1 MQGASAA
8 AAPVDKVT
16 PPDSW
21 RFDVVGSDLPRVT
34 ARTPETFS
42 QQVQVETPEQVVFS
56 YSIAGVGSRA
66 AAALID
72 YILCLAPGGLLA
84 TFLTPLLSRG
94 PDGQPRSELG
104 VWVMAFLV
112 LAQFATLWGYYVF
125 FEGLFDGQ
133 TPGKR
138 YMRLRVVQ
146 DGGYSV
152 SFAASAV
159 RNLARIIDMQPFF
172 FYIVGIASVAISR
185 SGKRLGDIAAG
196 TLVVEERTAHLIPAA
211 AATPLTEDGAV
222 PMAELSE
229 DEYAL
234 LERFVA
240 RRHTVEPGRLQ
251 LLADRLV
258 ERFAAQ
264 LLSVEGNVSLDR
276 LVALYER
283 ERAARA
289 VGAASRTDTGA
300 RREQHALVAG
310 GTARWQAFADR
321 LRVAQKVGLA
331 RLPEDEVSRF
341 AADYRELSTDLARLQ
356 TAARGRE
363 VDAVFYLS
371 RLVAGGHNLLYG
383 RRRVA
388 TGTVWRYLTVTIPRE
403 VRRSGAVIALAAC
416 VLFIPWTV
424 AHLTLQRNPEL
435 ARDMLPAG
443 MIDRAETAR
452 VRAERGEGYIDI
464 PEIMRPAA
472 ASGIIANNVQITFT
486 AFIFGITAGV
496 GTALLLL
503 YNGVV
508 LGGFFGFYASTGQ
521 GLQLLAFVAPHGVL
535 ELSAIVLGGAAG
547 FHLAAGILLPGALT
561 RREALVA
568 RGRRAA
574 NVIACATMM
583 LIIAGSIEGMIS
595 PRRWPLEWKLAV
607 AAVTALMLAFYLTRG
622 RGDEEDIEEERFAYS
637 DARALISR

>member
-1 MQGASAA
+1 MAI
-8 AAPVDKVT
+8 
-16 PPDSW
+16 W
-21 RFDVVGSDLPRVT
+21 RFTCAARDLASVT
-34 ARTPETFS
+34 TRAPESFS

-72 YILCLAPGGLLA
+72 YVLCLAPGALLA
-84 TFLTPLLSRG
+84 VLLMPLLGRG
-94 PDGQPRSELG
+94 PDGQPRSEIGMYL
-104 VWVMAFLV
+104 MAFLII
-112 LAQFATLWGYYVF
+112 AQFATLWGYYVF
-125 FEGLFDGQ
+125 FEGVFDGQ

-159 RNLARIIDMQPFF
+159 RNLARIIDMQPVF
-172 FYIVGIASVAISR
+172 FYVVGIVSVAISR
-185 SGKRLGDIAAG
+185 SGKRLGDIVAG
-196 TLVVEERTAHLIPAA
+196 TLVVEERTAHLLAGAPE
-211 AATPLTEDGAV
+211 AATVEGAR

-240 RRHTVEPGRLQ
+240 RRGTVEPDRLQ
-251 LLADRLV
+251 TLAKVLAT
-258 ERFAAQ
+258 RFAAP
-264 LLSVEGNVSLDR
+264 LGNASLATASPLEG
-276 LVALYER
+276 LVALFER

-310 GTARWQAFADR
+310 GTTRWREFAER
-321 LRVAQKVGLA
+321 LRVAQKLGLA

-363 VDAVFYLS
+363 VDALFYLS

-388 TGTVWRYLTVTIPRE
+388 AGTAWRYLTTTVPRE
-403 VRRSGAVIALAAC
+403 VRRSGAVVALSAC
-416 VLFIPWTV
+416 VLFIPWGV
-424 AHLTLQRNPEL
+424 AQVTLMRHPEL

-452 VRAERGEGYIDI
+452 LRAERGEGYVDI

-472 ASGIIANNVQITFT
+472 ASSIIANNVQITFN
-486 AFIFGITAGV
+486 AFVLGITAGI
-496 GTALLLL
+496 GTALVLLF
-503 YNGVV
+503 NGVV
-508 LGGFFGFYASTGQ
+508 LGGFFGFYASTGE

-583 LIIAGSIEGMIS
+583 LIVAGVIEGMIS
-595 PRRWPLEWKLAV
+595 PRQWPLSWKLAV
-607 AAVTALMLAFYLTRG
+607 AGVTAVMLAFYLTRG
-622 RGDEEDIEEERFAYS
+622 RADEADIPDEQFAYS
-637 DARALISR
+637 EARALISR

>member
-1 MQGASAA
+1 VPRCAKLTR
-8 AAPVDKVT
+8 PVI
-16 PPDSW
+16 W
-21 RFDVVGSDLPRVT
+21 RIARVEGDLPGVT
-34 ARTPETFS
+34 TRAPESFS
-42 QQVQVETPEQVVFS
+42 QQVQIETPEQVVFS

-66 AAALID
+66 TAALID
-72 YILCLAPGGLLA
+72 YLLCLAPGALLA
-84 TFLTPLLSRG
+84 TFLMPLLARG
-94 PDGQPRSELG
+94 PDGLPRSQVGTWLL
-104 VWVMAFLV
+104 AFLI
-112 LAQFATLWGYYVF
+112 LGQFAALWGYYVF
-125 FEGLFDGQ
+125 FEGVFDGQ

-185 SGKRLGDIAAG
+185 SGKRLGDIIAG
-196 TLVVEERTAHLIPAA
+196 TLVVEERTAHLIASAPVSPRTASGAA
-211 AATPLTEDGAV
+211 

-229 DEYAL
+229 DEYAV
-234 LERFVA
+234 LERFIV
-240 RRHTVEPGRLQ
+240 RRHTVDSERRQQLAGRL
-251 LLADRLV
+251 AT
-258 ERFAAQ
+258 RFASRMAATD
-264 LLSVEGNVSLDR
+264 SANA
-276 LVALYER
+276 LVALLALFER

-289 VGAASRTDTGA
+289 TGAATRTDTGA
-300 RREQHALVAG
+300 RREQHALVAD
-310 GTARWQAFADR
+310 GTARWREFGER
-321 LRVAQKVGLA
+321 LRVAQKIGLA
-331 RLPEDEVSRF
+331 RLPEEEVSRF
-341 AADYRELSTDLARLQ
+341 AGDYRELTTDLARLQ
-356 TAARGRE
+356 TAVRGRE
-363 VDAVFYLS
+363 VDALFYLS

-383 RRRVA
+383 RRRVGA
-388 TGTVWRYLTVTIPRE
+388 ESVWRYLTVTIPRE
-403 VRRSGAVIALAAC
+403 VRRSAAVIALSAG

-424 AHLTLQRNPEL
+424 AHMVLMRNPEL

-452 VRAERGEGYIDI
+452 VRAQGGSGYVDI
-464 PEIMRPAA
+464 PEIVRPVA

-486 AFIFGITAGV
+486 AFVFGITAGI

-508 LGGFFGFYASTGQ
+508 LGGFFGFYASTGE

-561 RREALVA
+561 RREALIA

-583 LIIAGSIEGMIS
+583 LIVAGTIEGMIS
-595 PRRWPLEWKLAV
+595 PRQWPLEWKLSV
-607 AAVTALMLAFYLTRG
+607 AAVTAVLLAFYLSRG
-622 RGDEEDIEEERFAYS
+622 RHGQADIEDERFAYS

>member
-1 MQGASAA
+1 MTTR
-8 AAPVDKVT
+8 APE
-16 PPDSW
+16 S
-21 RFDVVGSDLPRVT
+21 
-34 ARTPETFS
+34 FS

-66 AAALID
+66 AAAIID
-72 YILCLAPGGLLA
+72 YLLCFAPGALLA
-84 TFLTPLLSRG
+84 IFLMPLLSRG

-104 VWVMAFLV
+104 MWLMAFLI

-125 FEGLFDGQ
+125 FEGVFDGQ

-172 FYIVGIASVAISR
+172 FYIVGIASIAISR

-196 TLVVEERTAHLIPAA
+196 TLVVEERTAHLLATSPAS
-211 AATPLTEDGAV
+211 AATDGAA

-234 LERFVA
+234 LERFIA
-240 RRHTVEPGRLQ
+240 RRHTVDAARLR
-251 LLADRLV
+251 LLADRLAT
-258 ERFAAQ
+258 RFGTRHDAVQRDTA
-264 LLSVEGNVSLDR
+264 LDT

-289 VGAASRTDTGA
+289 IGAASRTDTGA

-310 GTARWQAFADR
+310 GTARWREFAEH

-331 RLPEDEVSRF
+331 RLPEEEVSRF
-341 AADYRELSTDLARLQ
+341 AAAYRELSTDLARLQ
-356 TAARGRE
+356 TAVRGRE

-388 TGTVWRYLTVTIPRE
+388 AGSVWRYLTVTVPRE
-403 VRRSGAVIALAAC
+403 VRRSGGVIALAAC
-416 VLFIPWTV
+416 ILFIPWTV
-424 AHLTLQRNPEL
+424 AHVVLMQRPEL

-443 MIDRAETAR
+443 MIDRAETAKL
-452 VRAERGEGYIDI
+452 RAQRGEGYIDI

-472 ASGIIANNVQITFT
+472 ASGIIANNVQITFN
-486 AFIFGITAGV
+486 AFVFGITAGI

-508 LGGFFGFYASTGQ
+508 LGGFFGFYASTGE

-561 RREALVA
+561 RREALIA

-583 LIIAGSIEGMIS
+583 LIVAGSIEGMIS

-607 AAVTALMLAFYLTRG
+607 GAATGLLLAYYLTRG
-622 RGDEEDIEEERFAYS
+622 RGHEEDIEEERFAYS

>member
-1 MQGASAA
+1 M
-8 AAPVDKVT
+8 
-16 PPDSW
+16 
-21 RFDVVGSDLPRVT
+21 
-34 ARTPETFS
+34 
-42 QQVQVETPEQVVFS
+42 FS

-66 AAALID
+66 TAAIID
-72 YILCLAPGGLLA
+72 YLLCFAPGALLA
-84 TFLTPLLSRG
+84 TFLMPLLSRG

-104 VWVMAFLV
+104 VWLMAFLI
-112 LAQFATLWGYYVF
+112 LAQFAALWGYYVF
-125 FEGLFDGQ
+125 FEGVFDGQ

-172 FYIVGIASVAISR
+172 FYIVGIASIAISR

-196 TLVVEERTAHLIPAA
+196 TLVVEERTAHLLATAPAS
-211 AATPLTEDGAV
+211 ATPEGAA

-234 LERFVA
+234 LERFIV
-240 RRHTVEPGRLQ
+240 RRRTVDAARLQ
-251 LLADRLV
+251 LLADRLAT
-258 ERFAAQ
+258 RFGGR
-264 LLSVEGNVSLDR
+264 LESVEGGNAPER
-276 LVALYER
+276 LIALYER
-283 ERAARA
+283 ERSARA

-300 RREQHALVAG
+300 RREQHALVAA
-310 GTARWQAFADR
+310 GTARWREFAER

-331 RLPEDEVSRF
+331 RLPEEDVSRF

-356 TAARGRE
+356 TAVRGRE
-363 VDAVFYLS
+363 VDALFYLS

-388 TGTVWRYLTVTIPRE
+388 AGSVWRYLTISVPRE
-403 VRRSGAVIALAAC
+403 VRRSGGVIALSAG
-416 VLFIPWTV
+416 VLFIPWAV
-424 AHLTLQRNPEL
+424 AHMVLMERPEL

-452 VRAERGEGYIDI
+452 LRAQRGEGYIDI
-464 PEIMRPAA
+464 PEIIRPAA
-472 ASGIIANNVQITFT
+472 ASGIIANNVQITFN
-486 AFIFGITAGV
+486 AFVFGITAGI

-508 LGGFFGFYASTGQ
+508 LGGFFGFYASTGE

-568 RGRRAA
+568 RGRRAV
-574 NVIACATMM
+574 NIIACATMM
-583 LIIAGSIEGMIS
+583 LIVAGSIEGMIS

-607 AAVTALMLAFYLTRG
+607 GAVTGLLLAFYLTRG
-622 RGDEEDIEEERFAYS
+622 RRGEADIEDERFAYS

>member
-1 MQGASAA
+1 MTTRA
-8 AAPVDKVT
+8 
-16 PPDSW
+16 PDS
-21 RFDVVGSDLPRVT
+21 
-34 ARTPETFS
+34 FS

-72 YILCLAPGGLLA
+72 YLLCFAPGALIA
-84 TFLTPLLSRG
+84 TFLMPLLARG

-104 VWVMAFLV
+104 VWLMAFLI
-112 LAQFATLWGYYVF
+112 LGQFAALWGYYVF
-125 FEGLFDGQ
+125 FEGVFDGQ

-172 FYIVGIASVAISR
+172 LYIVGIVSITVSR

-196 TLVVEERTAHLIPAA
+196 TLVVEERTAHLVASAPAVTGA
-211 AATPLTEDGAV
+211 DGDSAGGRV

-240 RRHTVEPGRLQ
+240 RRHTVDPARLH
-251 LLADRLV
+251 LLADRLAEQFGARV
-258 ERFAAQ
+258 DR
-264 LLSVEGNVSLDR
+264 GNDTSTLD
-276 LVALYER
+276 ALIALFER

-289 VGAASRTDTGA
+289 GGAASRTDTGA

-310 GTARWQAFADR
+310 GTARWRDFAER
-321 LRVAQKVGLA
+321 LRVARKRGLA
-331 RLPEDEVSRF
+331 RLSEEDVSSF
-341 AADYRELSTDLARLQ
+341 AAAYRELTTDLARLQ
-356 TAARGRE
+356 TAARGRQ

-403 VRRSGAVIALAAC
+403 VRRSGAVIALSAC

-424 AHLTLQRNPEL
+424 AHVVLMKNPEL
-435 ARDMLPAG
+435 SRDMLPAG

-452 VRAERGEGYIDI
+452 VRAEQGVGYVDI

-472 ASGIIANNVQITFT
+472 ASSIIANNVQITFT
-486 AFIFGITAGV
+486 AFVMGMTAGI
-496 GTALLLL
+496 GTLLILL
-503 YNGVV
+503 FNGVV
-508 LGGFFGFYASTGQ
+508 LGGFFGFYASTGE

-561 RREALVA
+561 RREAIVA
-568 RGRRAA
+568 RGRRAV

-583 LIIAGSIEGMIS
+583 LVVAGAIEGMIS
-595 PRRWPLEWKLAV
+595 PRQWPLEWKLAV
-607 AAVTALMLAFYLTRG
+607 AAVTALLLAFYLTRG
-622 RGDEEDIEEERFAYS
+622 RGADPDIEEEHFAYS

>member
-1 MQGASAA
+1 M
-8 AAPVDKVT
+8 
-16 PPDSW
+16 
-21 RFDVVGSDLPRVT
+21 T
-34 ARTPETFS
+34 ARAPETFS

-72 YILCLAPGGLLA
+72 YVLCLAPGGLLA

-94 PDGQPRSELG
+94 ADGQPRSELG
-104 VWVMAFLV
+104 VWLMAFLI

-125 FEGLFDGQ
+125 FEGVFDGQ

-172 FYIVGIASVAISR
+172 FYVVGIVSVAISR

-211 AATPLTEDGAV
+211 TTSPTTETGAA

-240 RRHTVEPGRLQ
+240 RRNTVDAGRLQ
-251 LLADRLV
+251 LLADKLAS
-258 ERFAAQ
+258 RFASQ
-264 LLSVEGNVSLDR
+264 LAAVEGDVSLTR

-310 GTARWQAFADR
+310 GTARWQGFADR

-331 RLPEDEVSRF
+331 KLPEEEVSRF

-383 RRRVA
+383 RRRMAAGSVR
-388 TGTVWRYLTVTIPRE
+388 RYLMVTIPRE
-403 VRRSGAVIALAAC
+403 VRRSAGVIALSAC

-424 AHLTLQRNPEL
+424 SHFTLMRHPEL
-435 ARDMLPAG
+435 ARELLPAG

-452 VRAERGEGYIDI
+452 LRAERGEGYIDI
-464 PEIMRPAA
+464 PEIIRPAA
-472 ASGIIANNVQITFT
+472 ASGIIANNVQITFN
-486 AFIFGITAGV
+486 AFIAGITAGV
-496 GTALLLL
+496 GTVFILL

-535 ELSAIVLGGAAG
+535 ELSAIVFGGAAG

-561 RREALVA
+561 RREALIA

-583 LIIAGSIEGMIS
+583 LIVAGSIEGMIS
-595 PRRWPLEWKLAV
+595 PRQWPLEWKLAV
-607 AAVTALMLAFYLTRG
+607 AAVTAVLLAFYLTRG
-622 RGDEEDIEEERFAYS
+622 RGDEADIEEERFAYS